1 MSVNKDPSKNG
12 QWLVSVRY
20 QDYTGQTKQKCKRGF
35 KTKREGLEWEREFIK
50 KSQTNLDMTFKS
62 FVEIY
67 AEDTKHR
74 VKQNTWRTKE
84 SIIENKL
91 LPYFKDKK
99 MDEIK
104 PADIIKW
111 QNQMMKRKGNNG
123 KPMSPV
129 YLKTIHNQLSAIFN
143 HAIRYYELPSNP
155 AQKAGNMG
163 KEKTKEMLFW
173 TKEEYLQFS
182 EAMMDKP
189 MSYYIYE
196 VLYWT
201 GIRSGELLALTK
213 GDFNFE
219 KSTLRINK
227 SYQRI
232 GGEDIITDPKTPKSN
247 RIISMPDFLSEE
259 LQEYI
264 NSLYKVE
271 NEDRIFPVT
280 KSYLQNEM
288 ARGCK
293 ETGVKKIRNHD
304 LRHSHCSLLINMGFS
319 AVAIADR
326 LGHESI
332 DITYRYAHLFP
343 TKQGEIAD
351 KLSIERGF

>member
-20 QDYTGQTKQKCKRGF
+20 QDYTGQIKQKCKRGF

-67 AEDTKHR
+67 AEDTRHR

-84 SIIENKL
+84 SIIEHKL

-104 PADIIKW
+104 PSDIIKW
-111 QNQMMKRKGNNG
+111 QNQMMKRKSSNG

-182 EAMMDKP
+182 EAMIDKP

-201 GIRSGELLALTK
+201 GIRSGELLA
-213 GDFNFE
+213 
-219 KSTLRINK
+219 
-227 SYQRI
+227 
-232 GGEDIITDPKTPKSN
+232 
-247 RIISMPDFLSEE
+247 
-259 LQEYI
+259 
-264 NSLYKVE
+264 
-271 NEDRIFPVT
+271 
-280 KSYLQNEM
+280 
-288 ARGCK
+288 
-293 ETGVKKIRNHD
+293 
-304 LRHSHCSLLINMGFS
+304 
-319 AVAIADR
+319 
-326 LGHESI
+326 
-332 DITYRYAHLFP
+332 
-343 TKQGEIAD
+343 
-351 KLSIERGF
+351 

>member
-1 MSVNKDPSKNG
+1 M
-12 QWLVSVRY
+12 VSVRY
-20 QDYTGQTKQKCKRGF
+20 KDYTGKTKQKLKRGF
-35 KTKREGLEWEREFIK
+35 KTKREGLEWEREFL
-50 KSQTNLDMTFKS
+50 SQSQLRLDMTFKS

-67 AEDTKHR
+67 TEDTRHR
-74 VKQNTWRTKE
+74 VKENTWRTKE
-84 SIIENKL
+84 SIIEDKL
-91 LPYFKDKK
+91 MPYFQNKK
-99 MDEIK
+99 MNEIK
-104 PADIIKW
+104 ASDIIKW
-111 QNQMMKRKGNNG
+111 QNEIMKRKNHKGESI
-123 KPMSPV
+123 SPV

-143 HAIRYYELPSNP
+143 HAVRFYELPNNP

-163 KEKTKEMLFW
+163 KEKAKEMLFW
-173 TKEEYLQFS
+173 TKEEYKQFS
-182 EAMMDKP
+182 YVMMDKP
-189 MSYYIYE
+189 ISYYIYE
-196 VLYWT
+196 ILYWT

-213 GDFNFE
+213 ADFDFE
-219 KSTLRINK
+219 NSTLRINK

-232 GGEDIITDPKTPKSN
+232 NCKDIITDPKTPKSN
-247 RIISMPDFLSEE
+247 RTISMPDFLAEE
-259 LQEYI
+259 ISEYI
-264 NSLYKVE
+264 DSLYKVKDG
-271 NEDRIFPVT
+271 DRIFQVT

-293 ETGVKKIRNHD
+293 ESGVKKIRNHD

-351 KLSIERGF
+351 KLNIEREI